1 MVHSILD
8 GKFTSTYE
16 CNELKQVIIGDLIA
30 FDEPASLT
38 IGANQMPG
46 SFISASISQGWKLKD
61 SFPSRI
67 ISISDDSILLEI
79 VKDAEKMI
87 TEERVFDKTLFDG
100 CEIALGK
107 FFKVRLFEKQNSIM
121 IEVIPGWNVTEVD
134 FPKIDF
140 SQFSRRSVFDADK

>member
-16 CNELKQVIIGDLIA
+16 CNEPKQVINGDLIA

-38 IGANQMPG
+38 IGANQMSG

-67 ISISDDSILLEI
+67 ISISDDSVLLDI

-100 CEIALGK
+100 YEIALGK
-107 FFKVRLFEKQNSIM
+107 FFKVQLFEGRNEVM
-121 IEVIPGWNVTEVD
+121 IRVSPGIYLTDSD
-134 FPKIDF
+134 FPHIDF
-140 SQFSRRSVFDADK
+140 SAFSSRTPFN

>member
-8 GKFTSTYE
+8 GKFTGTDE
-16 CNELKQVIIGDLIA
+16 CNEPKQVINGDLIS

-46 SFISASISQGWKLKD
+46 SFISASISQSWKLKD

-67 ISISDDSILLEI
+67 ISISDDSVLLEI
-79 VKDAEKMI
+79 VKDAESKF
-87 TEERVFDKTLFDG
+87 TEERVFDKILFDG
-100 CEIALGK
+100 YEIAFGK
-107 FFKVRLFEKQNSIM
+107 FFKVRLFENRNSIK
-121 IEVIPGWNVTEVD
+121 IEVIPGWDVTESD

-140 SQFSRRSVFDADK
+140 SKFSKRSVFDAKR

>member
-8 GKFTSTYE
+8 GKFISTDE
-16 CNELKQVIIGDLIA
+16 CNEPLQAITGDLVAI
-30 FDEPASLT
+30 DEPVNLT
-38 IGANQMPG
+38 IGGIQTPG

-67 ISISDDSILLEI
+67 ISISDDSVLLEI

-100 CEIALGK
+100 YEIALGK
-107 FFKVRLFEKQNSIM
+107 FFKVQLFEGRNEVM
-121 IEVIPGWNVTEVD
+121 IRVSPGIYLTDSD
-134 FPKIDF
+134 FPQIDF
-140 SQFSRRSVFDADK
+140 SAFSSRTPFN

>member
-8 GKFTSTYE
+8 GKFTGTYD
-16 CNELKQVIIGDLIA
+16 CNEPKQVINGDLIA
-30 FDEPASLT
+30 FDEPSSLG
-38 IGANQMPG
+38 IDANQMPG
-46 SFISASISQGWKLKD
+46 SFISAPMSQGWKLKD

-67 ISISDDSILLEI
+67 ISISDDSVLLEI

-100 CEIALGK
+100 YEIALGK
-107 FFKVRLFEKQNSIM
+107 FFKVRLFVKQNSIM
-121 IEVIPGWNVTEVD
+121 IEIIPGWNVTEVD

-140 SQFSRRSVFDADK
+140 SQFSRQSGFN